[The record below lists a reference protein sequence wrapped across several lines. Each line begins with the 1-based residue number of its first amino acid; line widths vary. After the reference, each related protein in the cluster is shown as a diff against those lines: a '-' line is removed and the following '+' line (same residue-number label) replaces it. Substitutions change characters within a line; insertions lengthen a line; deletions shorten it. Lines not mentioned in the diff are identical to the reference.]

1 MPQQSRTT
9 GSWLHF
15 AILLIGLLTLV
26 GCQAARPIRIIVPLP
41 EQEIQYQSWED
52 WTHPESGVVYKVPR
66 MFLLGLKYES
76 YMGEHYRNI
85 MYADL
90 ADLLREQAWIEAAKA
105 ARDKAVKL
113 EDAP

>member
-1 MPQQSRTT
+1 
-9 GSWLHF
+9 
-15 AILLIGLLTLV
+15 
-26 GCQAARPIRIIVPLP
+26 
-41 EQEIQYQSWED
+41 
-52 WTHPESGVVYKVPR
+52 